1 MPADVQRLPK
11 SSLRSLVRGI
21 VEDAKQL
28 VVGHYELRKYQTLR
42 QIARAKAMA
51 IWLGIGVVFAGIG
64 TVLIT
69 LMVVHLVHDNFSL
82 PLWGSYGIVGI
93 VVLAAAG
100 VCLYVAAKTR
110 L

>member
-1 MPADVQRLPK
+1 MPADAQRIPTPTLL
-11 SSLRSLVRGI
+11 SLIRGI

-28 VVGHYELRKYQTLR
+28 VVGQYEFRRYQTLR

-51 IWLGIGVVFAGIG
+51 IWLGIGIVFAAIG
-64 TVLIT
+64 TILLT
-69 LMVVHLVHDNFSL
+69 LMVVHLLHDIFNL

-93 VVLAAAG
+93 VLIVVG
-100 VCLYVAAKTR
+100 GGCLYGAKSR

>member
-1 MPADVQRLPK
+1 MPADAQRIPK
-11 SSLRSLVRGI
+11 PTLLSLIRGI

-28 VVGHYELRKYQTLR
+28 VVGQYEFRRYQTLR

-51 IWLGIGVVFAGIG
+51 IWLGIGIVFAAIG
-64 TVLIT
+64 TILLT
-69 LMVVHLVHDNFSL
+69 LMVAHLLHDIFNL

-93 VVLAAAG
+93 VLIVVG
-100 VCLYVAAKTR
+100 GGCLYGAKSR